1 MPESDTVVAKTPTP
15 ASTANMDLSA
25 QITATLDK
33 RAGETVKCVRVF
45 GDNYRCNWWV
55 RADPAASP
63 SARGLSLEGTM
74 MPCSEAVS
82 SPSPRRRT
90 GCKSA
95 A

>member
-1 MPESDTVVAKTPTP
+1 
-15 ASTANMDLSA
+15 MDLSA

-74 MPCSEAVS
+74 MRVQRS
-82 SPSPRRRT
+82 SFLTVTKTPNGLQIRGVKSPE
-90 GCKSA
+90 
-95 A
+95 